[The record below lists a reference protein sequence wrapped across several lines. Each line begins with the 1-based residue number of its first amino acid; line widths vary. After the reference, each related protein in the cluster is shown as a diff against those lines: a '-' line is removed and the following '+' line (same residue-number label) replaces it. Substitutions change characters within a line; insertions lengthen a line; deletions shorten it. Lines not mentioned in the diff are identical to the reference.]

1 MSRVAV
7 AVVLVAVAAAAAGCG
22 GGGSSDESAIRGVM
36 AKLDAARRSGDA
48 RGACSKLIAVVEPEG
63 ERAAKSE
70 GEGDAEA
77 GGDAATQRE
86 CETAFRRTLAVAR
99 SNVRRYSERVKDVEV
114 KGDEAEVWASVSAQR
129 SDGSVLAQVVQ
140 YRFVD
145 RDGWRLAID
154 RGG

>member
-1 MSRVAV
+1 MSRVGV
-7 AVVLVAVAAAAAGCG
+7 VVVLVAVAAAAAGCG
-22 GGGSSDESAIRGVM
+22 GGGSSDESAIRGVV

-63 ERAAKSE
+63 ERAPKS
-70 GEGDAEA
+70 EGDAEA

-86 CETAFRRTLAVAR
+86 CETAFRRTLALAR
-99 SNVRRYSERVKDVEV
+99 SNVRRYSERVKNVEV